1 MMKFFSLQKT
11 FYHGGSPIAIKNMEV

>member
-1 MMKFFSLQKT
+1 MMKFFSLHEL